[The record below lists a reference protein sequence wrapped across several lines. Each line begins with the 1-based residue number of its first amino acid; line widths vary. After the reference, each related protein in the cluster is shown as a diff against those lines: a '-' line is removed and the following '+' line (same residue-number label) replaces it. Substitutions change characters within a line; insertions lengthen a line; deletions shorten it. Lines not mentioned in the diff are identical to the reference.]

1 MRYVRRTPGL
11 IQKNFLT
18 VSTIILL
25 FSFLFVS
32 MPVAVNAAPS
42 NVADWIAD
50 DKPDG
55 QPGEEE
61 LEEVVENST
70 AEDTSLMG
78 IIVKLIFYTLLI
90 LVMIYGLIKF
100 LALRQQKMQPNQ
112 AVKLMGGTPLGN
124 NKSLQL
130 VKVGDK
136 VLLIGVGDQV
146 SLIKEISDADEINSI
161 EKNLENKATPLT
173 NSLSTF
179 IKDKISSRAESKST
193 ISTGRFEHLFS
204 ESLDK
209 QKAKQDKLKHALTN
223 EDNDE
228 EGSST

>member
-1 MRYVRRTPGL
+1 MV
-11 IQKNFLT
+11 QKNVLT
-18 VSTIILL
+18 VSMIILIFSLL
-25 FSFLFVS
+25 FMTTPVS
-32 MPVAVNAAPS
+32 VDAAPS
-42 NVADWIAD
+42 NVVDWIGD
-50 DKPDG
+50 EKSDG
-55 QPGEEE
+55 QPEEQ
-61 LEEVVENST
+61 EEKVETSPT
-70 AEDTSLMG
+70 ADTSLIG

-130 VKVGDK
+130 VKVGEK

-146 SLIKEISDADEINSI
+146 SLIKEISDVDEINSI
-161 EKNLENKATPLT
+161 EKSLEKQPTPLT

-179 IKDKISSRAESKST
+179 IKDKISSRNETKTST
-193 ISTGRFEHLFS
+193 ISGGFEQLFKQ
-204 ESLDK
+204 SLTK
-209 QKAKQDKLKHALTN
+209 QKAKQEKLKLDLTK
-223 EDNDE
+223 EDDDE